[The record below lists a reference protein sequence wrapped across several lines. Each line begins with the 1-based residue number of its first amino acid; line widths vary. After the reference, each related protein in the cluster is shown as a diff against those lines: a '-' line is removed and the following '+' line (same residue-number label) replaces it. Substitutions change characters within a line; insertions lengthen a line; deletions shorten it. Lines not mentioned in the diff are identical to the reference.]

1 MPTLLEVDSAA
12 VPDSSYYLAMA
23 EGRWDQVAAPWGY
36 RIGLPWMAS
45 QLSRWAHLSTP
56 TSFLVLGIGSVGILV
71 ASMAFLLRGQLWI
84 LPLLLLSPVAGTL
97 VYSYFLPDLMF
108 SALVALFFVLLSVEW
123 WWVAA
128 LLLFPMMLVREST
141 LVLTAIAVLVVPRSR
156 WSAIAITATLAGF
169 FVSHIAVPPLANVH
183 GMGGLLYLVLK
194 IPFNAMKNLAGIVV
208 VPNTLRGQEGYTC
221 PAAFSLSIHLGKIRE
236 VGVCRP
242 DLSLPLTTLAIML
255 TTFGTGPLMLVTGI
269 EAPAQTWMR
278 IAVLYG
284 LAAFLLAPITG
295 AAIDRLASYGC
306 PLCWLNL
313 PRQRKSLSYWAV
325 YPLVAWLP
333 TAI

>member
-1 MPTLLEVDSAA
+1 
-12 VPDSSYYLAMA
+12 
-23 EGRWDQVAAPWGY
+23 
-36 RIGLPWMAS
+36 
-45 QLSRWAHLSTP
+45 
-56 TSFLVLGIGSVGILV
+56 
-71 ASMAFLLRGQLWI
+71 
-84 LPLLLLSPVAGTL
+84 
-97 VYSYFLPDLMF
+97 
-108 SALVALFFVLLSVEW
+108 
-123 WWVAA
+123 
-128 LLLFPMMLVREST
+128 
-141 LVLTAIAVLVVPRSR
+141 
-156 WSAIAITATLAGF
+156 
-169 FVSHIAVPPLANVH
+169 
-183 GMGGLLYLVLK
+183 MGGLLYLVLK

-269 EAPAQTWMR
+269 EPPAQTWMR

-295 AAIDRLASYGC
+295 AAIDRLASYGW
-306 PLCWLNL
+306 PLFWLNL

-333 TAI
+333 TAIQLDQHAERAIYVVLCALALYSIAFLLAREYRPVTQGN